1 MDNASLTCDG
11 DMTMPITWRNV
22 DAPNFSGVG
31 DSIRTFGNMI
41 GNATGGLSDAL
52 GNFQNAARQDAGNAV
67 MMNAMRYQ
75 DPTEYRNALASGAL
89 FNGVDPTLVG
99 QRTLQSLDE
108 RAGTLLTQ
116 EGQQGTND
124 YNAYRFGRL
133 QNTDAAMD
141 AASPAI
147 RQLSE
152 AYQTG
157 DPTRINAAL
166 SSTRDALSALP
177 ADQQLEMLGRLQ
189 GQGGQALN
197 QQRTRFDTGVAMR
210 NDADTQA
217 AIGVMSQI
225 TRGAENPNDARL
237 LAEAYSKQ
245 LSPTAQARLQ
255 SMLAQSYP
263 GVYGNGV
270 GASAQGTAGT
280 KQGSPYD
287 TTYGFTPTTTPIT
300 QMSVGE
306 VVQHQDGMKTN
317 LGASPVGAYQINQ
330 ATLKDFAPKVLGSDW
345 QNQPMSAENQEK
357 LGKAIFEARKN
368 GNLKDTWAALPN
380 AAPGAYK
387 DMTWEQVKPI
397 IAQAEVGAD
406 PLALIQSAQGDTAV
420 STLASGMIGSR
431 SMQDNRGSLNTDFL
445 GSLND
450 NSPVTDVADKLLEG
464 DFKGADKRW
473 VVARLNDISQRGNM
487 SPALAA
493 AVMRR
498 ATTNVPE
505 GPIGRTVDA
514 LNPFITNEAGNGL
527 RLNDRQVDQL
537 IEGVNRGEPLEGS
550 VRNLGRA
557 QAAQNI
563 QGAQT
568 DYDNAVAALSNTQ
581 NKIATGQTGLV
592 ALLPSRQE
600 AVKKAAAMLQAAQ
613 GQVQADPANLAPRGF
628 QSQSS
633 VDRARANE
641 DEARARRYRQLA
653 EGAPGYMQPR

>member
-1 MDNASLTCDG
+1 MAQ
-11 DMTMPITWRNV
+11 ITWRNV

-31 DSIRTFGNMI
+31 ESIRTFGNMI

-67 MMNAMRYQ
+67 MMNAMRFQ

-89 FNGVDPTLVG
+89 FQGVDPTLVS
-99 QRTLQSLDE
+99 QRTLQGLDE
-108 RAGTLLTQ
+108 RAGTLLNQ
-116 EGQQGTND
+116 EGQAGTNAF
-124 YNAYRFGRL
+124 NQYRFGRL
-133 QNTDAAMD
+133 QDTDAAMD
-141 AASPAI
+141 AASPAV
-147 RQLSE
+147 RQLSL
-152 AYQTG
+152 AYQSG
-157 DPTRINAAL
+157 DPKQIQAAQQQVGDAL
-166 SSTRDALSALP
+166 SSLP
-177 ADQQLEMLGRLQ
+177 ADEQLRMQGILQ
-189 GQGGQALN
+189 GQGGQAIN
-197 QQRTRFDTGVAMR
+197 QQQSRFNLGTSMR
-210 NDADTQA
+210 DDADQQA

-225 TRGAENPNDARL
+225 TRGAENPNDARI

-255 SMLAQSYP
+255 GMLAQAYP

-270 GASAQGTAGT
+270 GVPSAPGTAGT
-280 KQGSPYD
+280 RQGSPYD
-287 TTYGFTPTTTPIT
+287 TTFGFTATPTPIT
-300 QMSVGE
+300 QMKIGDVIK
-306 VVQHQDGMKTN
+306 HQDGMKTN
-317 LGASPVGAYQINQ
+317 LGASPVGAFQINQ
-330 ATLKDFAPKVLGSDW
+330 ATLQDFAPKVLGADW
-345 QNQPMSAENQEK
+345 QNQPLSAENQDK

-380 AAPGAYK
+380 ATPGAYK
-387 DMTWEQVKPI
+387 DMTWEQVKPV

-406 PLALIQSAQGDTAV
+406 PLAMVTAAQGNQAV

-450 NSPVTDVADKLLEG
+450 DSPVGEVADKLLQG
-464 DFKGADKRW
+464 DFKGADKQW

-505 GPIGRTVDA
+505 GFISRGVDA

-557 QAAQNI
+557 QAMQNI

-568 DYDNAVAALSNTQ
+568 AYDAAMAALTNTQ
-581 NKIATGQTGLV
+581 NKIATGQSGLV
-592 ALLPSRQE
+592 ALLPARQA
-600 AVKKAAAMLQAAQ
+600 AVQKAAAMLQAAQ
-613 GQVQADPANLAPRGF
+613 GQVQANPANLAPRGF
-628 QSQSS
+628 QSEAS
-633 VDRARANE
+633 VNRARANE

-653 EGAPGYMQPR
+653 EGTPAYMQPR

>member
-1 MDNASLTCDG
+1 MAQ
-11 DMTMPITWRNV
+11 ITWRNV

-31 DSIRTFGNMI
+31 ESIRTFGNMI

-67 MMNAMRYQ
+67 MMNAMRFQ

-89 FNGVDPTLVG
+89 FQGVDPTLVS
-99 QRTLQSLDE
+99 QRTLQGLDE
-108 RAGTLLTQ
+108 RAGTLLNQ
-116 EGQQGTND
+116 EGQAGTNAF
-124 YNAYRFGRL
+124 NQYRFGRL
-133 QNTDAAMD
+133 QDTDAAMD
-141 AASPAI
+141 AASPAV
-147 RQLSE
+147 RQLSL
-152 AYQTG
+152 AYQSG
-157 DPTRINAAL
+157 DPKQIQAAQQQVGDAL
-166 SSTRDALSALP
+166 SSLP
-177 ADQQLEMLGRLQ
+177 ADEQLRMQGILQ
-189 GQGGQALN
+189 GQGGQAIN
-197 QQRTRFDTGVAMR
+197 QQQSRFNLGTSMR
-210 NDADTQA
+210 DDADQQA

-225 TRGAENPNDARL
+225 TRGAENPNDARI

-255 SMLAQSYP
+255 GMLAQTYP

-270 GASAQGTAGT
+270 GAPSAPGTAGT
-280 KQGSPYD
+280 RQGSPYD
-287 TTYGFTPTTTPIT
+287 TTFGFTATPTPIT
-300 QMSVGE
+300 QMKIGDVIK
-306 VVQHQDGMKTN
+306 HQDGMKTN
-317 LGASPVGAYQINQ
+317 LGASPVGAFQINQ
-330 ATLKDFAPKVLGSDW
+330 ATLQDFAPKVLGADW
-345 QNQPMSAENQEK
+345 QNQPLSAENQDK

-380 AAPGAYK
+380 ATPGAYK
-387 DMTWEQVKPI
+387 DMTWEQVKPV

-406 PLALIQSAQGDTAV
+406 PLAMVTAAQGNQAV

-450 NSPVTDVADKLLEG
+450 DSPVGEVADKLLQG
-464 DFKGADKRW
+464 DFKGADKQW

-505 GPIGRTVDA
+505 GFISRGVDA

-557 QAAQNI
+557 QAIQNI

-568 DYDNAVAALSNTQ
+568 AYDAAVAALTNTQ
-581 NKIATGQTGLV
+581 NKIATGQSGLV
-592 ALLPSRQE
+592 ALLPARQA
-600 AVKKAAAMLQAAQ
+600 AVQKAAAMLQAAQ

-628 QSQSS
+628 QSEAS
-633 VDRARANE
+633 VNRARANE

-653 EGAPGYMQPR
+653 EGTPAYMQPR